1 MKFSYNLLKKF
12 VDLKESP
19 KELAEI
25 LSLKTA
31 EVEQIDKVGSDSIM
45 EVKILYNRGDL
56 LSHYGLARDIAVV
69 LESKLSQEDKLVLKE
84 GQMKAS
90 NSLSIK
96 IEDNETCPRYC
107 GRVIKDIKVGNS
119 PEWLKT
125 ILISMGL
132 RPINN
137 VVDVTNYV
145 MLELGQPLHAFD
157 FSKLA
162 GAERKQI
169 IVRRAR
175 RGEKTRVLDEA
186 KTEYELDENM
196 LLITDPEKPLAIAGI
211 KGGTGSEIS
220 DTTRTIVVESANFN
234 STSIRRISTRL
245 GIRTDASIRF
255 SYGLD
260 PNLAEIA
267 VNRAAQ
273 LIQEIAG
280 GEIAKGIVEE
290 YPKKLKPWKI
300 SIKKSHINSLIGAS
314 IPEKE
319 ISKILSRICQPVR
332 SDANKFVVTVPT
344 YRLDIQTP
352 EDIIEEIARIYGYEN
367 IKPVPPAMSIYRP
380 AESRASEDWDTEQT
394 IKARN
399 LMKNVLKG
407 LGFAECYNYSFL
419 SEKAKEIFNAS
430 NAPEIANPISQ
441 EAKYLRNSL
450 IPNLVTAAK
459 NNLRFYNS
467 VHLFEVGDV
476 FSQNG
481 EEINE
486 REQIA
491 GLIASSNNSF
501 PELKGLTESFLAQLG
516 IDDFE
521 FADTV
526 SETYEG
532 KNWYHPGQVATIK
545 ISDIIVGIIGNLH
558 PKIAQRLDLKKGA
571 VVSQFSFNLQK
582 LTKAMEEELE
592 FEPIPKYPSIVR
604 DISMLVDKDTKI
616 SQILNTIQ
624 GVGGKIVQD
633 VDVFDIYETSET
645 QDESRGGEEADE
657 TERGVSA
664 GRKSIAFHIIY
675 RSDNRTLT
683 DEEADKIEQSI
694 KKALEQGLGAEIR

>member
-234 STSIRRISTRL
+234 STSIRRTSTRL

-273 LIQEIAG
+273 LIQEMAG